1 MYFWF
6 NNPKIIKFDE
16 DPLKRFF
23 IKLWQLMLS
32 FLELR
37 HYLKSAPREKKT
49 HKISKAEVRR
59 RKKES
64 IAYDAKSW
72 QDLKKKKDKS
82 IEKNKGSVVKCG
94 HLHWKIYEG
103 IKTLRLQK
111 LGIKTILAC
120 VASPRLICVTVHNSQ
135 DQKNCLLEI
144 IVNLCGF

>member
-1 MYFWF
+1 MRQE
-6 NNPKIIKFDE
+6 K
-16 DPLKRFF
+16 
-23 IKLWQLMLS
+23 
-32 FLELR
+32 
-37 HYLKSAPREKKT
+37 KKT

-64 IAYDAKSW
+64 SAYDAKSW

-111 LGIKTILAC
+111 PWNQDYSSMRGI
-120 VASPRLICVTVHNSQ
+120 ASPYVRYCS
-135 DQKNCLLEI
+135 
-144 IVNLCGF
+144 